1 MHALAELVDSVR
13 DVSWRRGRVGRRRVH
28 KAIEALLHGKD
39 DELGG
44 YSTDS

>member
-1 MHALAELVDSVR
+1 MHLQ
-13 DVSWRRGRVGRRRVH
+13 SWLTAYAMSRGRVGRRRVH